1 MSLRAD
7 TRPRASLAEPIR
19 WSSDDLL
26 HDLQSTLRAVADVE
40 LRYEIAREGLEECS
54 GSASAKHRRLVELET
69 ERRLELEP
77 YTQKLDQLQRRIR
90 SLMSSPL

>member
-1 MSLRAD
+1 MSLRTG
-7 TRPRASLAEPIR
+7 TRPRASLAEPVR

-26 HDLQSTLRAVADVE
+26 LELQSTLRAVADVD
-40 LRYEIAREGLEECS
+40 LRYEIAHEGLEECS

-69 ERRLELEP
+69 QHRLELEP
-77 YTQKLDQLQRRIR
+77 YAHKLDQLQRRIR